1 MEFGLSDV
9 ETSWQTAKVYRPIL
23 PRERDLSVQINEYGL
38 AQGRLPCA
46 ADNAVH
52 PLHYGPPGVERGDSP
67 QGLFRFQ
74 DANGASRRVNTN
86 IERKISSVEAQ
97 TTGGVAYHE
106 DGIWRSIQKD
116 IPKLWG
122 HVWPWNFRCSPI

>member
-46 ADNAVH
+46 TDNAIH
-52 PLHYGPPGVERGDSP
+52 PVYYGPVGLERGNGP
-67 QGLFRFQ
+67 QGLFRVQ
-74 DANGASRRVNTN
+74 DTNGPSRRVNPN
-86 IERKISSVEAQ
+86 IEKKINSVEAQ
-97 TTGGVAYHE
+97 TT
-106 DGIWRSIQKD
+106 
-116 IPKLWG
+116 
-122 HVWPWNFRCSPI
+122 